1 MKIEDKYIRLAEKEA
16 SNAAF
21 AFLPKSSERPTSI
34 DALSYCATKFI
45 QYLQQDIA
53 MRLTGGNVV
62 DAFQLQFPLQKRF
75 VRAFLKAT
83 NAEAERIGLRVC
95 FVDVTFPGGAIKLQ
109 AKFEDEK

>member
-1 MKIEDKYIRLAEKEA
+1 MELKNQYVKTAAKTA

-21 AFLPKSSERPTSI
+21 VFLPRNGETPSI
-34 DALSYCATKFI
+34 SALSYCATKFCR
-45 QYLQQDIA
+45 YLHQDIA
-53 MRLTGGNVV
+53 MRLTGGNEV

-95 FVDVTFPGGAIKLQ
+95 FVDVTLPGGAIKLQ
-109 AKFEDEK
+109 AQFEDEK